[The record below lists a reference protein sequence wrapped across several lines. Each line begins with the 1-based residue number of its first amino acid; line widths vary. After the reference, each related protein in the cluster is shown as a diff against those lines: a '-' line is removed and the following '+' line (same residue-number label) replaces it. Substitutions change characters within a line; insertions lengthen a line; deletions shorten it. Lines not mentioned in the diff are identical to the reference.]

1 LDKGG
6 KDGIKDIGWDH
17 DDNYPIWPPSKLYLM
32 QSDLMKAGKKTFHT
46 GKHDHRMFD
55 EIGSV
60 TYIMKIMY
68 TWAWV
73 MNIKIKP

>member
-1 LDKGG
+1 VLSTM
-6 KDGIKDIGWDH
+6 H
-17 DDNYPIWPPSKLYLM
+17 CVTRSTSN
-32 QSDLMKAGKKTFHT
+32 LMKAGKKTFHT

-68 TWAWV
+68 
-73 MNIKIKP
+73 M